1 MPKSTPTKRHKNH
14 KNKNIKTSFRFTKPK
29 IIAAVLAFAV
39 IGVAT
44 VLFSSAATT
53 IPTGSYQGGINPR
66 GQNDFAKKYLQRPT
80 SDVVLEFVPGD
91 SWAAIEGPSWMTD
104 PWKNSEY
111 KRKMVFG
118 VPMLPPDT
126 STSLAQGATGAYNT
140 HYQKLA
146 QNLVNAG
153 MDNAVLRIGWEFNG
167 NWFRWSAANGQA
179 NNFINYWKQIVT
191 TMRSVPGANFK
202 YDWNPTN
209 GTASLAYPEQ
219 AYPGDTYVDYI
230 GIDAYNGSW
239 ISNYQDPVARWNDI
253 MYAPRGLDYW
263 VTFAESHNKPI
274 SFPEWGTG
282 DREDGH
288 GGGDDSAFIKNMY
301 DVMSSTNTAY
311 NVYWDYPALDYN
323 AALKNNPKAAAEF
336 TRLFGGVTTPTTPVP
351 VKPTITL
358 QANPAN
364 IAGGGSGTLTWNSA
378 NATSCAASGGWNGN
392 RAVTGTLS
400 LSPNTTTAY
409 TLTCTGSGGS
419 ASASAT
425 ITVTPPVSTP
435 APTIKITASPV
446 SITKGASSTIAWS
459 STNTTSCSTSGA
471 WGNTS
476 IAISGNKIVTPTL
489 TSSYTL
495 TCKGAGGQS
504 SANTTIVV
512 APPVISPPQP
522 PTTSAPEFVITPTP
536 KGSNQ
541 QITGKVQLSLP
552 PANRKGVTKVE
563 YSVDSK
569 VRYATTNPSKIY
581 TLDTRDLKNGTHL
594 ISVKVTTASGSNAT
608 TKQVTIYNKSSFW
621 SRVRS
626 WF

>member
-1 MPKSTPTKRHKNH
+1 MPKSTSPKRSKVTKSKGL
-14 KNKNIKTSFRFTKPK
+14 KTGFHFTKPK
-29 IIAAVLAFAV
+29 IAATVLVFAI

-66 GQNDFAKKYLQRPT
+66 GQNDFAKKYLQKPT
-80 SDVVLEFVPGD
+80 SDVALEFVPGD
-91 SWAAIEGPSWMTD
+91 SWTAIEGPSWMTD

-118 VPMLPPDT
+118 VPMLPPDA
-126 STSLAQGATGAYNT
+126 STSLAQGATGAYNS

-179 NNFINYWKQIVT
+179 SNFVNYWKQIVT

-219 AYPGDTYVDYI
+219 AYPGDAYVDYI

-239 ISNYQDPVARWNDI
+239 IPNYQDPVARWNDI
-253 MYAPRGLDYW
+253 MYAPRGLDFW
-263 VTFAESHNKPI
+263 VKFAEGHNKPI

-282 DREDGH
+282 NREDGH
-288 GGGDDSAFIKNMY
+288 GGGDDAAFIKNMY

-336 TRLFGGVTTPTTPVP
+336 TRLFAGASTPTNPIP
-351 VKPTITL
+351 AKPTVTIQASPATITT
-358 QANPAN
+358 
-364 IAGGGSGTLTWNSA
+364 GGSSTLNWSSS
-378 NATSCAASGGWNGN
+378 NATSCTASGGWNGA
-392 RAVTGTLS
+392 RTLTGTLS
-400 LSPNTTTAY
+400 LSPGATTVY
-409 TLTCTGSGGS
+409 TLTCTGNGGS
-419 ASASAT
+419 TSTSAT
-425 ITVTPPVSTP
+425 ITVTPPLSTP

-446 SITKGASSTIAWS
+446 SVTKGASSTLTWS
-459 STNTTSCSTSGA
+459 STNATTCTTSGT

-476 IAISGNKIVTPTL
+476 IATSGTKLVTPTL

-495 TCKGAGGQS
+495 ACKGAGGQS
-504 SANTTIVV
+504 SANTTVTVI
-512 APPVISPPQP
+512 PPATTPPQP
-522 PTTSAPEFVITPTP
+522 STTPAPELVITPAP
-536 KGSNQ
+536 KGSGQ
-541 QITGKVQLSLP
+541 QITGKVQFSISY
-552 PANRKGVTKVE
+552 ASRKSVTKLE
-563 YSVDSK
+563 YSVDNK
-569 VRYATTNPSKIY
+569 VRYTTTNPAKSY
-581 TLDTRDLKNGTHL
+581 TLDTRDFKNGTHL
-594 ISVKVTTASGSNAT
+594 VSVKVTTASGSNVT
-608 TKQVTIYNKSSFW
+608 SKQVTIYNKPSFW
-621 SRVRS
+621 NRVRS